1 MPRTAPTTASPC
13 AASAHRNVMSRIT
26 WWPSTRTRSMPP
38 RIAPV
43 LPIALATF
51 ANDPGRCGMHAR
63 RVMLYEADGWRAR
76 SVCGWSTMLSP
87 ANQWRD
93 SGHKDRTLRRARPCV
108 RRASHNAAVRR
119 RAERVAGAV
128 LPLTLAAAAAALVAP
143 SDAVAERADLLLAVL
158 VALTALG
165 IDPRRLAALRT
176 RPGQVAALSAGPLV
190 VLVPLAWALGRA
202 FDGPVRDGLLAL
214 GVAPTE
220 VAAVGLVAL
229 AGADAVLALAVVTG
243 SLVASAAL
251 GPVLLAALGGSGD
264 VALGPL
270 LGHFAVV
277 VLVPLG
283 AGLAARALRPG
294 LARAEPELAAGSTLA
309 VAALV
314 YAALSGTADGGGA
327 LRPAALAGAAFL
339 AASGAVAAVLACRAR
354 NAAPA
359 FCLGM
364 RDFAVAAALAAEAFG
379 PRAAVVAGAYGVLM
393 LIAGAA

>member
-1 MPRTAPTTASPC
+1 LGAGGAC
-13 AASAHRNVMSRIT
+13 AR
-26 WWPSTRTRSMPP
+26 
-38 RIAPV
+38 
-43 LPIALATF
+43 
-51 ANDPGRCGMHAR
+51 
-63 RVMLYEADGWRAR
+63 
-76 SVCGWSTMLSP
+76 
-87 ANQWRD
+87 Q
-93 SGHKDRTLRRARPCV
+93 
-108 RRASHNAAVRR
+108 ASHNGAVHR

-143 SDAVAERADLLLAVL
+143 SGAVARRADLLLAAL

-165 IDPRRLAALRT
+165 IDPRRLAALRS
-176 RPGQVAALSAGPLV
+176 RPGAVLALSAGPLV

-202 FDGPVRDGLLAL
+202 FDGPVRDGVLAL

-229 AGADAVLALAVVTG
+229 AGADAVLALAVVAG

-270 LGHFAVV
+270 LGHFALV
-277 VLVPLG
+277 VLVPLA
-283 AGLAARALRPG
+283 AGLAARALWPP
-294 LARAEPELAAGSTLA
+294 LARAEPEYAAGSSLA

-314 YAALSGTADGGGA
+314 YAALSGTADAGGGSLGA
-327 LRPAALAGAAFL
+327 AALAGAAFL
-339 AASGAVAAVLACRAR
+339 AASAALAAVLLREAHDP
-354 NAAPA
+354 APA

-379 PRAAVVAGAYGVLM
+379 PRAAVVAGVYGVLM
-393 LIAGAA
+393 LIAGAALAARVRVRP